1 MIFVKD
7 LARMTTFYRDTLGL
21 KPIEGTRLENW
32 VEFDTGSTR
41 FALHAI
47 PPEIAQRIEIATPPQ
62 PREKNPV
69 KLSFEVEDA
78 ASERRRLE
86 ALGVPLV
93 ERPWGAYDGIDPEG
107 NVFGIDSSSN
117 QAA

>member
-7 LARMTTFYRDTLGL
+7 LPAMTAFYEKILGL
-21 KPIEGTRLENW
+21 KPVDETRLHNW
-32 VEFDTGSTR
+32 VEFETGGAR

-47 PPEIAQRIEIATPPQ
+47 PADIARTIEIPSPPP

-69 KLSFEVEDA
+69 KLIFETGDA

-86 ALGVPLV
+86 ALGVAIL
-93 ERPWGAYDGIDPEG
+93 ERPWGDCDGVDPEG
-107 NVFGIDSSSN
+107 NVFGIRSG
-117 QAA
+117 ARA